1 MRSRGFDA
9 ERRAERYLVRR
20 GWRVIARNWRGGGG
34 ELDIVATRRGV
45 VAIMEVKARADADA
59 LVEPISY
66 WQRRRLLIAAD
77 TFVARRPQLDGY
89 EVRID
94 LVAIHL
100 GAPPWRAIRHDRG
113 ILVAEDY
120 DGSSNNVKFV

>member
-9 ERRAERYLVRR
+9 ERRAERYLARR

-45 VAIMEVKARADADA
+45 VAIVEVKARADADA
-59 LVEPISY
+59 LTEPISY
-66 WQRRRLLIAAD
+66 WQRQRLLIAAN
-77 TFVARRPQLDGY
+77 TFVARRPQLNGY

-94 LVAIHL
+94 LIAIHL
-100 GAPPWRAIRHDRG
+100 EAPSWRAIRHDRD
-113 ILVAEDY
+113 ILVSDDY
-120 DGSSNNVKFV
+120 NRSSNSVKFV

>member
-45 VAIMEVKARADADA
+45 VAVVEVKARADADA
-59 LVEPISY
+59 LTEPISY
-66 WQRRRLLIAAD
+66 WQRHRLLMAAN
-77 TFVARRPQLDGY
+77 TFVARRPHLDGY

-94 LVAIHL
+94 LIAVHL

-113 ILVAEDY
+113 ILVSDDY
-120 DGSSNNVKFV
+120 ERSSNSVRFV